1 MTQNEFKNK
10 VKEWLCSKQGNSCIG
25 IWTLEKKG
33 DDALVKVSLKVNNI
47 EIEAKSPTSNKEET
61 IMTAVLAM
69 NEQLV
74 SKLENSIHK
83 A

>member
-25 IWTLEKKG
+25 IWTLEEKG

-47 EIEAKSPTSNKEET
+47 EIEAKSLTSNKEET

>member
-1 MTQNEFKNK
+1 MTQDEFKDN
-10 VKEWLCSKQGNSCIG
+10 VKEWLCAKQGNSCIG
-25 IWTLEKKG
+25 IWTLEEKG

-47 EIEAKSPTSNKEET
+47 EIEAKSLTSSKEET